1 MKRGEWQGFLG
12 GEYQIRSMG
21 SVAYKLGVVAAGLA
35 DATFTFTPKHE
46 WDVVAGVALVESA
59 GGFVATL
66 DRAKFVANRRSPAT
80 LWVKSERS
88 LSPFQKGRKNC

>member
-1 MKRGEWQGFLG
+1 MD
-12 GEYQIRSMG
+12 
-21 SVAYKLGVVAAGLA
+21 
-35 DATFTFTPKHE
+35 DATFTLTPKHE

-80 LWVKSERS
+80 LWVNRERS
-88 LSPFQKGRKNC
+88 LSEGKKELLNLLEPHCATATRD